1 MGERIDGLTVQRW
14 RKYGKD
20 RLYVSDA
27 AGQRVG
33 WVDLLTGERHLERV
47 ELAAAFA
54 AAVESHGGGAP
65 AAVASE
71 VGSVPEQRVAP
82 AAEPAWEDLAI
93 RRPGEG
99 VRAEAQAQL
108 AAAREA
114 APVLTFAR
122 RLLNVHT
129 DERAFRVGADGE
141 ESVGARL
148 EKLTD
153 RGWRVLHSVPVGKR
167 HSDIDHILIGPG
179 GVYTINTKNHPG
191 KSVWVG
197 RNTIMVGGHK
207 TAYLRNSRFEAE
219 RAARL
224 LAGPFGSAV
233 PVRAV
238 LVILTG
244 TLIPDITIK
253 QMPEDVLVL
262 DRMDVP
268 RVFKK
273 APTRLQPDEVERL
286 FEIARRSTTWTA

>member
-47 ELAAAFA
+47 ELADAFA

-65 AAVASE
+65 AAVTSD
-71 VGSVPEQRVAP
+71 VGTVPEQRIAP
-82 AAEPAWEDLAI
+82 AAEPAWDDLAT

-141 ESVGARL
+141 EAVGPRL
-148 EKLTD
+148 EKLRD
-153 RGWRVLHSVPVGKR
+153 RGWHVLHSVPVGKG
-167 HSDIDHILIGPG
+167 HADIDHILIGPG

-191 KSVWVG
+191 KSVWVS
-197 RNTIMVGGHK
+197 RHTIMVDGRK
-207 TAYLRNSRFEAE
+207 RDYLRKSRGEAE
-219 RAARL
+219 RAARFL
-224 LAGPFGSAV
+224 SAPFGGPV
-233 PVRAV
+233 LVRAV

-253 QMPEDVLVL
+253 QMPDDVSVL
-262 DRMDVP
+262 DRTDVP
-268 RVFKK
+268 GVFKR
-273 APTRLQPDEVERL
+273 ARPRLQPDEVERL